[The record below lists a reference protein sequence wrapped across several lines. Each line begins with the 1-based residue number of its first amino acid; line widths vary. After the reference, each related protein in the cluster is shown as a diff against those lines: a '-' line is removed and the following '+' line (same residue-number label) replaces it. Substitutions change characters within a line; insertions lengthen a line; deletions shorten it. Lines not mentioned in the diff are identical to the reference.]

1 MPGFTESEARA
12 LLERVLKLSKA
23 ETCETNLNGNAG
35 GNVRYARNAVST
47 SGSTEDT
54 QLVVQSSF
62 GQRVGVAQVNEF
74 DDASIEKCVRR
85 SEELAK
91 LAPEDPEFVP
101 PLAQQKYL
109 DDTQCFVDATANIT
123 PAYRATV
130 AAAGITPS
138 KKNGCVA
145 AGFLQDGSVWNAMM
159 NTSGLFAYHKE
170 TNANFTLTVRTE
182 DGTGSG
188 YVIRDYNDI
197 GRFDADKASGIA
209 LEKAMA
215 SRDAKAIEPGKYTV
229 VLEPEAS
236 VDLIQR
242 MVVAMDARSA
252 DEGRSFLSK
261 AGGGNKQ
268 GEKLY
273 DERIQLYTDP
283 THPDLPVSP
292 WGQDGRP
299 ITKTSWIEDGVVK
312 NLWYS
317 RYWAQKQ
324 GKEALSFPGNV
335 IVKGGDATTEELIR
349 DTKRGILMTRSWYIR
364 QVDPQT
370 VLHTGLTRDGT
381 FYIEDGQIKYAI
393 KNLRWNESP
402 VIMLNNLDAL
412 GKQERVVGEFNIPS
426 LIPAMRLRDFT
437 FTSLSDAV

>member
-1 MPGFTESEARA
+1 
-12 LLERVLKLSKA
+12 
-23 ETCETNLNGNAG
+23 
-35 GNVRYARNAVST
+35 
-47 SGSTEDT
+47 
-54 QLVVQSSF
+54 
-62 GQRVGVAQVNEF
+62 
-74 DDASIEKCVRR
+74 
-85 SEELAK
+85 
-91 LAPEDPEFVP
+91 
-101 PLAQQKYL
+101 
-109 DDTQCFVDATANIT
+109 
-123 PAYRATV
+123 
-130 AAAGITPS
+130 
-138 KKNGCVA
+138 VA
-145 AGFLQDGSVWNAMM
+145 AGFLQDGSIWQAMM

-197 GRFDADKASGIA
+197 GRFDADKASAIA

-324 GKEALSFPGNV
+324 GKEALSFPGNI

>member
-1 MPGFTESEARA
+1 M
-12 LLERVLKLSKA
+12 
-23 ETCETNLNGNAG
+23 
-35 GNVRYARNAVST
+35 
-47 SGSTEDT
+47 
-54 QLVVQSSF
+54 
-62 GQRVGVAQVNEF
+62 
-74 DDASIEKCVRR
+74 
-85 SEELAK
+85 
-91 LAPEDPEFVP
+91 
-101 PLAQQKYL
+101 
-109 DDTQCFVDATANIT
+109 

-130 AAAGITPS
+130 AAAGINPAKS
-138 KKNGCVA
+138 NGCVA
-145 AGFLQDGSVWNAMM
+145 AGFLQDGSIWQAMM

-188 YVIRDYNDI
+188 YVVRDYNDI
-197 GRFDADKASGIA
+197 GRFDADKASKIA

-273 DERIQLYTDP
+273 DERVQLYTDP

-299 ITKTSWIEDGVVK
+299 IEKTNWIEDGVVK

-324 GKEALSFPGNV
+324 GKEALSFPGNI